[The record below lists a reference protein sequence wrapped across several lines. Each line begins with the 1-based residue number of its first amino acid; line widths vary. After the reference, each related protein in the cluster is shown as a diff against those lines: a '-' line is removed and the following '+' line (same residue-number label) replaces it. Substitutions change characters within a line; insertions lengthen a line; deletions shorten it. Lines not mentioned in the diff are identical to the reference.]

1 MRLSKKNII
10 LIVITIVFA
19 LTIYLYFRIT
29 EQKHIEDDKIVVAPT
44 EVFDNAQRLCKSM
57 WPGAEDVQNK
67 CIYEQTEAGKK
78 VYNDYMK
85 YILNKEDPYTDK
97 APTSSEEKEH
107 IVRKCLEYG
116 QTILHDNSFAL
127 DYVETLKC
135 CEYSFTVWGFK
146 KASWYQYNQY
156 NQDDN

>member
-44 EVFDNAQRLCKSM
+44 EVFDNAHRFCKSM